1 MLTEEQL
8 QDIFELA
15 DLMSNGDREL
25 FLQLREVVF
34 ASDPHE
40 ILNFMERILDSES
53 FDDFLDRVGESE
65 KENLWLILIKLLE
78 HLNYICVRDYKDN
91 LEDFIYFFDCLQ
103 QVRNAGISLKLDSGG
118 LSPIASISEWARVID
133 NKYLDENFCLGA
145 VDMDTD
151 SYYLFFSK
159 QATFIRLQEL
169 AGNLGYR
176 IDYAKNMGS
185 LSTVVG
191 R

>member
-25 FLQLREVVF
+25 FLQLRDVVF
-34 ASDPHE
+34 ASDPNQ
-40 ILNFMERILDSES
+40 ILNSIERILEPDS

-91 LEDFIYFFDCLQ
+91 LEDFIYFFDHLH
-103 QVRNAGISLKLDSGG
+103 QVRNAGISLKLDSDG
-118 LSPIASISEWARVID
+118 LNPAASIS
-133 NKYLDENFCLGA
+133 
-145 VDMDTD
+145 
-151 SYYLFFSK
+151 
-159 QATFIRLQEL
+159 
-169 AGNLGYR
+169 
-176 IDYAKNMGS
+176 
-185 LSTVVG
+185 
-191 R
+191 

>member
-25 FLQLREVVF
+25 FLQLRDVVLS
-34 ASDPHE
+34 SDPNQ
-40 ILNFMERILDSES
+40 ILNSIERILEPDS

-91 LEDFIYFFDCLQ
+91 LEDFIYFLTVFIKSAMQ
-103 QVRNAGISLKLDSGG
+103 GF
-118 LSPIASISEWARVID
+118 LSNWIQ
-133 NKYLDENFCLGA
+133 
-145 VDMDTD
+145 MD
-151 SYYLFFSK
+151 
-159 QATFIRLQEL
+159 
-169 AGNLGYR
+169 
-176 IDYAKNMGS
+176 
-185 LSTVVG
+185 
-191 R
+191 

>member
-103 QVRNAGISLKLDSGG
+103 PSAGPQCG
-118 LSPIASISEWARVID
+118 
-133 NKYLDENFCLGA
+133 NF
-145 VDMDTD
+145 
-151 SYYLFFSK
+151 S
-159 QATFIRLQEL
+159 
-169 AGNLGYR
+169 
-176 IDYAKNMGS
+176 
-185 LSTVVG
+185 
-191 R
+191 